1 MPGRKFAG
9 VVAVLTLTS
18 ACATPT
24 TIVPLAP
31 PTTTTSAPAVT
42 VPVDLA
48 GKSADVVE
56 QQLKA
61 LGFTRI
67 RHLGPDGNELP
78 AVDSTWKVVAVDGAG
93 YSLSRDALLNV
104 LVAKPPPAPSET
116 KKPPPSTPVFYKNCA
131 AAKAAGAA
139 PLNRGD
145 PGYRTALDPDKDG
158 VACN

>member
-9 VVAVLTLTS
+9 VIAVLTLAS
-18 ACATPT
+18 ACGTPATVV
-24 TIVPLAP
+24 TIA
-31 PTTTTSAPAVT
+31 PTTTTSAPAVA
-42 VPVDLA
+42 VPADLA

-78 AVDSTWKVVAVDGAG
+78 AVDSSWKVVGVDGAG

-104 LVAKPPPAPSET
+104 LVTKAPSAPPET
-116 KKPPPSTPVFYKNCA
+116 KVSQPPVVYKNCA

-139 PLNRGD
+139 PLHRGD

-158 VACN
+158 IACN